1 MSCRSPSLVPKPL
14 IRSAEADKR
23 LELFMVT
30 SVATILCIRFV
41 LHATGYPQLAI
52 RGLHIAHVLLGG
64 ALMVLSIVILLAF
77 IDRYSSDLAAVVGG
91 IGFGAFIDE
100 LGKFVTMDNN
110 YFFQPTVAL
119 IYITFVLLY
128 IFSQMINGEQLTHEE
143 CLLNALELVK
153 DAVIKDLDI
162 QERKRALE
170 LLDGCD
176 PSDPLVKVFKDM
188 LAGME
193 CIQTPDPGIYTRCRE
208 GARRVYHWL
217 VSRRWFVNAVIAFF
231 IIQSVVTLF
240 EAALLVMIKLAD
252 SFLQLRLI
260 SISMASWLELLA
272 ATVSSILV
280 LSGVLMIRR
289 NRLAAYYRFKN
300 AMLVQILL
308 VQTFAFYR
316 DQLSALTALAI
327 NIVILLTLRYMI
339 AQESSADSADVLR
352 SLS

>member
-1 MSCRSPSLVPKPL
+1 MNWRLPSLVPKPL

-30 SVATILCIRFV
+30 SVATILCIRFF
-41 LHATGYPQLAI
+41 LHATGYPQLAV

-64 ALMVLSIVILLAF
+64 ALMVLAIVILLAF
-77 IDRYSSDLAAVVGG
+77 IDRYSSDLAAVIGG

-128 IFSQMINGEQLTHEE
+128 IFFQMINGKLLTHEE
-143 CLLNALELVK
+143 CLLNVLELVK

-162 QERKRALE
+162 QERKKALE

-176 PSDPLVKVFKDM
+176 PSDPLVRVFKDM

-193 CIQTPDPGIYTRCRE
+193 CIPAPYPGIYTRCRD
-208 GARRVYHWL
+208 GARRLYHWL
-217 VSRRWFVNAVIAFF
+217 VSRRWFVSAVIAFF
-231 IIQSVVTLF
+231 VIESVLTFF

-252 SFLQLRLI
+252 SLLHLQLI
-260 SISMASWLELLA
+260 SISTVSWLEILA
-272 ATVSSILV
+272 ASISSIMV
-280 LSGVLMIRR
+280 LSGVFIIRR
-289 NRLAAYYRFKN
+289 NRLAAYYRFKS
-300 AMLVQILL
+300 AMLIQILL

-316 DQLSALTALAI
+316 DQLSALTMLAI
-327 NIVILLTLRYMI
+327 NIVIFLTLRYMI
-339 AQESSADSADVLR
+339 AQESAVDRADL
-352 SLS
+352 

>member
-1 MSCRSPSLVPKPL
+1 MNCRPSSLILKPL
-14 IRSAEADKR
+14 IRSAEADRR

-30 SVATILCIRFV
+30 SVVTILCIRFI

-52 RGLHIAHVLLGG
+52 RGHHIAHVLLGG
-64 ALMVLSIVILLAF
+64 ALMVLAIVMLLAF
-77 IDRYSSDLAAVVGG
+77 IDRYSSDLGAVIGG

-143 CLLNALELVK
+143 RLLNALELVK
-153 DAVIKDLDI
+153 DAVVKDLDI
-162 QERKRALE
+162 QERRRALE
-170 LLDGCD
+170 LLEGCD
-176 PSDPLVKVFKDM
+176 PSDPIVRVFKDM

-193 CIQTPDPGIYTRCRE
+193 CIPVPDPGIYTRCRE

-217 VSRRWFVNAVIAFF
+217 VSRKWFVNAVIAFF
-231 IIQSVVTLF
+231 IAESVLTLF

-252 SFLQLRLI
+252 SFLHLKLI
-260 SISMASWLELLA
+260 SISMASWLEILA
-272 ATVSSILV
+272 ATISSILV
-280 LSGVLMIRR
+280 LSGVLIIRR

-316 DQLSALTALAI
+316 DQLSALTALGI

-339 AQESSADSADVLR
+339 AQESSADRAVTSCT
-352 SLS
+352 